1 MIRPLAPLLSFSDVQ
16 TLIHEPSCEP
26 VTWIA
31 RTLVPRR
38 EVRVIASVRSFARNI
53 GAALLGVPPDRVVVG
68 RLDTMS
74 SGAPLDGQRVA

>member
-1 MIRPLAPLLSFSDVQ
+1 MRPTAPILSYADVK

-38 EVRVIASVRSFARNI
+38 ERKVIASTRTFARNI
-53 GAALLGVPPDRVVVG
+53 GAQLLGTTPDRVVVG
-68 RLDTMS
+68 RLDTMT
-74 SGAPLDGQRVA
+74 SGAPLESNGAA